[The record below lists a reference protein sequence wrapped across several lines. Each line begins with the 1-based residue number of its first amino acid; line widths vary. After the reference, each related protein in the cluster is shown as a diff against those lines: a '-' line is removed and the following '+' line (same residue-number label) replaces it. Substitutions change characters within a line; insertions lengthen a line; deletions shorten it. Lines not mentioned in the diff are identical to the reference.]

1 MIRSNA
7 KQSLVLIS
15 ANGMSQGLNVRLQSF
30 APSIYKT
37 CCFVRLLTNRVRKLG
52 QALGINGVFWSSSGV
67 KDTTL
72 MVLRLN
78 AFYLGVELLLFTG
91 DNLISLRGRPRFRLT
106 GVVLTLL
113 AVLVKFE
120 RALFHI

>member
-1 MIRSNA
+1 
-7 KQSLVLIS
+7 
-15 ANGMSQGLNVRLQSF
+15 
-30 APSIYKT
+30 
-37 CCFVRLLTNRVRKLG
+37 
-52 QALGINGVFWSSSGV
+52 
-67 KDTTL
+67 